1 MNFLTVDNV
10 TVKNRTKLVLR
21 YFIIPLSMFKK
32 LEKKKKLQTT
42 YEFSIDSMCSSHSLI
57 N

>member
-32 LEKKKKLQTT
+32 LEKKKLQTT

>member
-32 LEKKKKLQTT
+32 LEKKKNYRQHMNSVLTQCVLVIV
-42 YEFSIDSMCSSHSLI
+42 S
-57 N
+57 

>member
-32 LEKKKKLQTT
+32 LEKKKKNYRQHMNSVLTQCVLVIV
-42 YEFSIDSMCSSHSLI
+42 S
-57 N
+57 

>member
-32 LEKKKKLQTT
+32 LEKKKTT
-42 YEFSIDSMCSSHSLI
+42 DNI
-57 N
+57 